1 LLAHRIVSRSGRISV
16 IPMTP
21 PNALVELLLQSYGD
35 TRTVHA
41 AATALETAD
50 LVPLPVP

>member
-1 LLAHRIVSRSGRISV
+1 MVPAVTEVWRPQPV
-16 IPMTP
+16 
-21 PNALVELLLQSYGD
+21 ALLLQSYGD

-41 AATALETAD
+41 VATASEIAD